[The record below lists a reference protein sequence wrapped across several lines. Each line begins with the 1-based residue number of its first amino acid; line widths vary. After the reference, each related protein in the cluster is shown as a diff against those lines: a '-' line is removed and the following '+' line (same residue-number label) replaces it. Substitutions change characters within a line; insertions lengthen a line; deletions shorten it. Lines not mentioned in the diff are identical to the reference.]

1 MTSPVLNQAAK
12 TVTVF
17 LVVFGVAGALWG
29 WWRPAVTAVVS
40 DRGGVVVD
48 PSSTGAPF
56 EAFAVYAVVTGLL
69 GGLLGAWA
77 FWRTPALRGPV
88 AMLVVIALALVGS
101 AVFLLFGNSLA
112 DAIGGDSVEGDV
124 SPGDNLSIMAHISG
138 AIGYLAAP
146 AAAAITY
153 WACALFSP
161 DEAFNR

>member
-1 MTSPVLNQAAK
+1 MTSSVLNQAAK

-69 GGLLGAWA
+69 VAARCLGL
-77 FWRTPALRGPV
+77 WRTPALRGGRDAGGHRPGPGRV
-88 AMLVVIALALVGS
+88 GGVPALLE
-101 AVFLLFGNSLA
+101 LPA
-112 DAIGGDSVEGDV
+112 DAIGGDSVGGRV
-124 SPGDNLSIMAHISG
+124 PGDNLSSWRYLR
-138 AIGYLAAP
+138 AIGYLAVP
-146 AAAAITY
+146 AALAITY

-161 DEAFNR
+161 DEAFSR